1 MQEANNQTTQSDS
14 VPIHPDHA
22 ANFELPVIDAGALL
36 FDREDKQKM
45 CELALESM
53 HKYGVL
59 VIKDP
64 RIDEKKN
71 QVRIYFD

>member
-1 MQEANNQTTQSDS
+1 MQENGNSTNIDESI
-14 VPIHPDHA
+14 PIHPEQPI
-22 ANFELPVIDAGALL
+22 NFELPVIDAGALL

-53 HKYGVL
+53 HKYGVM

-71 QVRIYFD
+71 QVRLFSS